1 MIGIVG
7 AGISGLALSL
17 ELEEAG
23 IPHEVL
29 EASDRT
35 GGVIWSSSVGEA
47 ILDHGP
53 QRTRVTPAMARLI
66 SRLELTNEQ
75 VVVPQGLPLFVVRE
89 GKLRKVP
96 WDALSLLR
104 SDILTPRGKLRL
116 LAEPLAAPPRPDET
130 VSDFLIRKFGT
141 EAYANILGPLF
152 GGLYG
157 SNPAEMYV
165 RHGLAETLG
174 KSGTSRGLFLRYLRG
189 DTKRVLASQATSFTL
204 GMAQLTEA
212 MSRAVSHRVS
222 LNQGVVALAPVQD
235 RQHAEPDRPGEGGR
249 WAVTLTS
256 GETRMYQT
264 VVLTLPADTAASL
277 VAPMDADAAQ
287 RLASLRYNTLA
298 IVHLQSPETLHGL
311 GYQIGYGE
319 PFRTRGVTW
328 NASALGRAG
337 VYTAFLGG
345 ARDPAILAEPDETI
359 GSVAAREFTAITGA
373 PAQVLAVTRTRIP
386 SWDRSWVALDGLTL
400 PDGLLLCSNYES
412 RVGIPGRLARAQTV
426 AEALGAGDAT
436 SRETAFRQKVPDLG
450 RQRQGP

>member
-17 ELEEAG
+17 QLEEAG
-23 IPHEVL
+23 IAHEIL

-35 GGVIWSSSVGEA
+35 GGVIWSSAMGDAV
-47 ILDHGP
+47 LDHGP
-53 QRTRVTPAMARLI
+53 QRTRVTPAVARLI
-66 SRLELTNEQ
+66 ARLGLEEAK
-75 VVVPQGLPLFVVRE
+75 VVVPPGLPLFVVR
-89 GKLRKVP
+89 GGRLRQVP
-96 WDALSLLR
+96 WDARALLR
-104 SDILTPRGKLRL
+104 SDVLSLRGKLRL
-116 LAEPLAAPPRPDET
+116 LAEPLAAPPGPDET
-130 VSDFLIRKFGT
+130 VGDFLIRKFGA

-174 KSGTSRGLFLRYLRG
+174 KAGTSRGLVLRFLRG
-189 DTKRVLASQATSFTL
+189 GAKRVLANEAASFTL

-212 MSRAVSHRVS
+212 MAEAIAHRIT
-222 LNQGVVALAPVQD
+222 QKAEVVGMDSIQAGAEGERDAP
-235 RQHAEPDRPGEGGR
+235 R
-249 WAVTLTS
+249 WALRLAS
-256 GETRMYQT
+256 GETRRYAT
-264 VVLTLPADTAASL
+264 VVLTQPAQAAARL
-277 VAPMDADAAQ
+277 LAPVEPEAAE

-298 IVHLQSPETLHGL
+298 VVHLKSPRTLHGL

-345 ARDPAILAEPDETI
+345 ARDHAILSEPDETI
-359 GSVAAREFTAITGA
+359 GSIAAREFTAITGA
-373 PAQVLAVTRTRIP
+373 PADVLAVSRAQVP
-386 SWDRSWVALDGLTL
+386 SWDRSWVAMDGLTL
-400 PDGLLLCSNYES
+400 PEGLVLCSNYES
-412 RVGIPGRLARAQTV
+412 RVGIPGRLVRAQAV
-426 AEALGAGDAT
+426 AEALGAGAAT
-436 SRETAFRQKVPDLG
+436 SRGTEFRQKVPDLG